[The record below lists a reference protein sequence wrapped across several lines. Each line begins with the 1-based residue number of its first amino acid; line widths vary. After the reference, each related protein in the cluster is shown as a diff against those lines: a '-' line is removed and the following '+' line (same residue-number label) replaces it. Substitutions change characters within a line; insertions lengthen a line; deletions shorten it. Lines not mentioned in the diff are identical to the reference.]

1 MNLFTFIKNNVAI
14 LDVISEF
21 VTLKKAGLYWKGVCP
36 FHHEKTGSFT
46 VSPHKEIFYCFG
58 CHLGGDAITFIT
70 KAENCTP
77 LQASEYLIEKY
88 GLTVPEELLKHA
100 AAQEPDK
107 KKDYETI
114 CALVAE
120 WAHNQLKK
128 DANALAYTKQ
138 RGITSESIDL
148 FTIGYFPGGFRWINN
163 LIDYAQK
170 QNILAKDLIDAN
182 ILVEGKK
189 VLYSPFEERIMF
201 PIYDHLGRCCG
212 FGGRIFK
219 PADERAKYYNSREN
233 AFFAK
238 NTLLFGLDKAKKS
251 IQEEGSVFL
260 VEGYTDCV
268 AMAQSGYPNTVA
280 TLGTAC
286 SISHLKQLSRYAH
299 NLYILYDGDNAGQ
312 QAILRITEHCWNL
325 DLEPRVII
333 LPKTEDPASYLA
345 HHKTLDPL
353 LPGTDIFEFYL
364 AASGAS
370 MTKAPLG
377 KKIQAVRSLI
387 HNIAK
392 LNDPLKQDIL
402 LDRASTTFEIP
413 FESLKQELSRNTIA
427 QQIDQNVSDRK
438 DPAPEAEG
446 TIAGKISELEKKI
459 FSVIINNTELL
470 KQEDELY
477 LLQYLA
483 QPLQNLLNKLK
494 ENRHGDPINQFNTFY
509 EALSPQEQQLVSRLT
524 VEFDGSKDPEY
535 FEQLLA
541 QFQKKQWK
549 TIVEDMKKQ
558 IARAQTT
565 HNAEH
570 IETLLARFQA
580 LKQKLIK
587 RGLI

>member
-1 MNLFTFIKNNVAI
+1 MNLFTFIKNNVTI

-46 VSPHKEIFYCFG
+46 VSPHKEIYYCFG
-58 CHLGGDAITFIT
+58 CNSGGDVITFIT

-77 LQASEYLIEKY
+77 LQASEYLIERY
-88 GLTVPEELLKHA
+88 GLDVPEELLKQA
-100 AAQEPDK
+100 ASHQEPDK

-114 CALVAE
+114 CSLVAQ

-128 DANALAYTKQ
+128 DTSALSYVKQ
-138 RGITSESIDL
+138 RGISPESIET
-148 FTIGYFPGGFRWINN
+148 FTVGYFPGGFRWINN
-163 LIDYAQK
+163 LIEFAQK
-170 QNILAKDLIDAN
+170 NNILAKDLIETN

-189 VLYSPFEERIMF
+189 VLYSPFEERIIF

-212 FGGRIFK
+212 FGGRVFK
-219 PADERAKYYNSREN
+219 PSDERAKYYNSREN

-238 NTLLFGLDKAKKS
+238 NTLLFGLDKAKKA
-251 IQEEGSVFL
+251 IQDHNAVFL
-260 VEGYTDCV
+260 VEGYTDCI

-286 SISHLKQLSRYAH
+286 SISHLKQLSRYTH
-299 NLYILYDGDNAGQ
+299 NVYVLYDGDSAGQ
-312 QAILRITEHCWNL
+312 QAILRLTEHCWNL
-325 DLEPRVII
+325 DLEPRVIV

-345 HHKTLDPL
+345 QHKTLDAL

-364 AASGAS
+364 ASSGAS
-370 MTKAPLG
+370 MTNAPLG
-377 KKIQAVRSLI
+377 KKIQAARSLI

-392 LNDPLKQDIL
+392 LQDPLKQDIL
-402 LDRASTTFEIP
+402 LGRASTTFDIP
-413 FESLKQELSRNTIA
+413 FESLKQELFRSLTPSEP
-427 QQIDQNVSDRK
+427 NVSDRK
-438 DPAPEAEG
+438 DSSSEPELSV
-446 TIAGKISELEKKI
+446 AGKISELEKKI

-494 ENRHGDPINQFNTFY
+494 ENKDGDPIHRFNTFY

-524 VEFDGSKDPEY
+524 VEFDGCKDPEY

-565 HNAEH
+565 HNTEH
-570 IETLLARFQA
+570 IEALLARFQA